1 MAEIPDEV
9 RKRLA
14 LVLDVDDLVEAT
26 RLAREMQPWFG
37 VVKVG
42 LELFSATGPDAV
54 VALADLGYT
63 VFVDLKLC
71 DIPTTVGRTARV
83 LGGLGAGYLTM
94 HAFGGP
100 VMLRA
105 GADGLAEGA
114 AGTGLPKPTSLAVT
128 ILTSDDTAP
137 PHVLGNRVRNAMEGG
152 CGGIVCAAA
161 DVVEA
166 KRLAPRMIAVVP
178 GIRLAGADADD
189 QARAA
194 TPEAALAAGADLL
207 VIGRTVTRADDR
219 AAAAAAVAAAVLAIP
234 RNTA

>member
-1 MAEIPDEV
+1 MADIPDEV

-26 RLAREMQPWFG
+26 RMAREMQPWFG

-54 VALADLGYT
+54 VALADQGFT

-71 DIPTTVGRTARV
+71 DIPTTVARAARV

-100 VMLRA
+100 EMLRA

-114 AGTGLPKPTSLAVT
+114 AAAGLPEPTSLAVT

-161 DVVEA
+161 DVAEA
-166 KRLAPRMIAVVP
+166 KRLAPRMVAVVP

-194 TPEAALAAGADLL
+194 TPQVALAAGADLL
-207 VIGRTVTRADDR
+207 VVGRTVTRAEDR
-219 AAAAAAVAAAVLAIP
+219 AAAAAAVADAVLTSA
-234 RNTA
+234 

>member
-9 RKRLA
+9 RNRLA

-26 RLAREMQPWFG
+26 RLATELQPWFG

-42 LELFSATGPDAV
+42 LELFSAAGPDAV
-54 VALADLGYT
+54 VAMADLGFG

-71 DIPTTVGRTARV
+71 DIPTTVGRAARV
-83 LGGLGAGYLTM
+83 LGGLGASYLTM
-94 HAFGGP
+94 HGFGGP

-114 AGTGLPKPTSLAVT
+114 AGAGLPVPVALAVT
-128 ILTSDDTAP
+128 ILTSDDGAP
-137 PHVLGNRVRNAMEGG
+137 PHVLGSRVRAAVEGR

-161 DVVEA
+161 DVAEA
-166 KRLAPRMIAVVP
+166 KRLGPRLLAAVP
-178 GIRLAGADADD
+178 GIRLPGAEVDD

-194 TPEAALAAGADLL
+194 TPEAAVANGADLL
-207 VIGRTVTRADDR
+207 VIGRTVTRADNR
-219 AAAAAAVAAAVLAIP
+219 TKAAAAVAAAISAEG
-234 RNTA
+234 

>member
-9 RKRLA
+9 RNRLA

-26 RLAREMQPWFG
+26 RMAHELRPWFG

-42 LELFSATGPDAV
+42 LELFSAAGPDAV
-54 VALADLGYT
+54 VALADLDFQ

-71 DIPTTVGRTARV
+71 DIPTTVGRAARV
-83 LGGLGAGYLTM
+83 LGGLGATYLTM

-114 AGTGLPKPTSLAVT
+114 SGAGLPPPVALAVT
-128 ILTSDDTAP
+128 ILTSDEGAP
-137 PHVLGNRVRNAMEGG
+137 PHVLGSRVRAAIEGR
-152 CGGIVCAAA
+152 CGGIVCAAD
-161 DVVEA
+161 DVAEA
-166 KRLAPRMIAVVP
+166 KRLGPRLCAVVP
-178 GIRLAGADADD
+178 GIRLPGADTDD

-194 TPEAALAAGADLL
+194 TPEAAVANGADLL
-207 VIGRTVTRADDR
+207 VIGRTVTRAHNR
-219 AAAAAAVAAAVLAIP
+219 AEAAAAVAAAVTV
-234 RNTA
+234 TA

>member
-9 RKRLA
+9 RNRMA
-14 LVLDVDDLVEAT
+14 LVLDVDDLVEAA
-26 RLAREMQPWFG
+26 RLARELQPWFG

-54 VALADLGYT
+54 VALADLGFR

-71 DIPTTVGRTARV
+71 DIPTTVSRTARV

-114 AGTGLPKPTSLAVT
+114 AGAGLPKPCSLAVT

-166 KRLAPRMIAVVP
+166 KRLAPRLVAAVP
-178 GIRLAGADADD
+178 GIRLVGADADD

-194 TPEAALAAGADLL
+194 TPEVALAAGADLL
-207 VIGRTVTRADDR
+207 VIGRTVTRARDR
-219 AAAAAAVAAAVLAIP
+219 AAAAAAVADAVLAS
-234 RNTA
+234 A

>member
-9 RKRLA
+9 RNRLA

-26 RLAREMQPWFG
+26 RLATALQPWFG

-42 LELFSATGPDAV
+42 LELFSAAGPDAV
-54 VALADLGYT
+54 VALADLGFQ

-71 DIPTTVGRTARV
+71 DIPTTVGRAARV
-83 LGGLGAGYLTM
+83 LGGLGATYLTM

-114 AGTGLPKPTSLAVT
+114 AGAGLDTPTALAVT
-128 ILTSDDTAP
+128 ILTSDAGAP
-137 PHVLGNRVRNAMEGG
+137 PHVLGSRVRSAIEGR

-161 DVVEA
+161 DVAEA
-166 KRLAPRMIAVVP
+166 KRLGPRLCAAVP
-178 GIRLAGADADD
+178 GIRLPGADTDD

-194 TPEAALAAGADLL
+194 TPEAAIAHGADLL
-207 VIGRTVTRADDR
+207 VVGRTVTRADDR
-219 AAAAAAVAAAVLAIP
+219 ARAAAAVAAAF
-234 RNTA
+234 TASV

>member
-1 MAEIPDEV
+1 MPEIPDDI
-9 RKRLA
+9 RNRLA

-42 LELFSATGPDAV
+42 LELFSAAGPDAV
-54 VALADLGYT
+54 VALADLGFT

-71 DIPTTVGRTARV
+71 DIPTTVNRAARV

-114 AGTGLPKPTSLAVT
+114 VGAGLPTPTALAVT

-137 PHVLGNRVRNAMEGG
+137 PHVLGSRVRNAMEGG

-161 DVVEA
+161 DVAEA
-166 KRLAPRMIAVVP
+166 KRLGPRLVAAVP
-178 GIRLAGADADD
+178 GIRLPGAAVDD

-194 TPEAALAAGADLL
+194 SPEAALAGGADLL
-207 VIGRTVTRADDR
+207 VVGRTVTRAEDR
-219 AAAAAAVAAAVLAIP
+219 AAAAAAVAGAVVAAA
-234 RNTA
+234 

>member
-1 MAEIPDEV
+1 MAEVPDEV
-9 RKRLA
+9 RNRLA
-14 LVLDVDDLVEAT
+14 LVLDTDDLVEAA
-26 RLAREMQPWFG
+26 RLARELQPWFG

-54 VALADLGYT
+54 VALADLGFT

-71 DIPTTVGRTARV
+71 DIPTTVGRAARV

-114 AGTGLPKPTSLAVT
+114 AAAGLPAPTALAVT
-128 ILTSDDTAP
+128 ILTSDDGAP
-137 PHVLGNRVRNAMEGG
+137 PHVLGSRVRAAVEGG

-161 DVVEA
+161 DVAEA
-166 KRLAPRMIAVVP
+166 KRLGPRLVAAVP
-178 GIRLAGADADD
+178 GIRMPGADADD

-194 TPEAALAAGADLL
+194 TPQAAVASGADLL
-207 VIGRTVTRADDR
+207 VIGRTVTRAENR
-219 AAAAAAVAAAVLAIP
+219 AQAAAAVAAAVTDGA
-234 RNTA
+234 

>member
-14 LVLDVDDLVEAT
+14 LVLDLDDLVEAT
-26 RLAREMQPWFG
+26 RLARELQPWFG

-42 LELFSATGPDAV
+42 LELFSATGPDSV
-54 VALADLGYT
+54 VALADLGFT

-71 DIPTTVGRTARV
+71 DIPTTVGKAARV

-105 GADGLAEGA
+105 GNDGLAEGA
-114 AGTGLPKPTSLAVT
+114 AGAALPKPTSLAVT

-137 PHVLGNRVRNAMEGG
+137 PHVLGSRVRSAMEGG

-166 KRLAPRMIAVVP
+166 KRLAPRLVAVVP
-178 GIRLAGADADD
+178 GIRLPGADPND

-194 TPEAALAAGADLL
+194 TPETALAAGANLL
-207 VIGRTVTRADDR
+207 VVGRTVTRAGDR
-219 AAAAAAVAAAVLAIP
+219 AAAAAAVAGAVATSMAASA
-234 RNTA
+234 

>member
-9 RKRLA
+9 RRRLA
-14 LVLDVDDLVEAT
+14 LVLDVDDLVEAA
-26 RLAREMQPWFG
+26 RLARELQPWFG

-42 LELFSATGPDAV
+42 LELFSAAGPDSV
-54 VALADLGYT
+54 VALADLGFT
-63 VFVDLKLC
+63 VFLDLKLC
-71 DIPTTVGRTARV
+71 DIPTTVGRAARV

-105 GADGLAEGA
+105 GADGLAQGA
-114 AGTGLPKPTSLAVT
+114 AGAGLPSPTTLAVT

-137 PHVLGNRVRNAMEGG
+137 PHILGSRVRNAMEGG

-161 DVVEA
+161 DVAEA
-166 KRLAPRMIAVVP
+166 KRLAPRLVAAVP
-178 GIRLAGADADD
+178 GIRLPGADADD

-194 TPEAALAAGADLL
+194 SPEAALAAGADLL
-207 VIGRTVTRADDR
+207 VVGRTVTRADDR
-219 AAAAAAVAAAVLAIP
+219 SAAASAVAAAVLAS
-234 RNTA
+234 A

>member
-1 MAEIPDEV
+1 MADIPDEV
-9 RKRLA
+9 RNRLA

-54 VALADLGYT
+54 VALADLGFT

-71 DIPTTVGRTARV
+71 DIPTTVNKAARV

-114 AGTGLPKPTSLAVT
+114 AGAGLPRPCSLAVT

-137 PHVLGNRVRNAMEGG
+137 PHVLGSRVRSAMEGG
-152 CGGIVCAAA
+152 CGGIVCAAS
-161 DVVEA
+161 DVIEA
-166 KRLAPRMIAVVP
+166 KRLAPRLVAVVP
-178 GIRLAGADADD
+178 GIRLPGTDVND

-194 TPEAALAAGADLL
+194 TPDAALAAGADLL

-219 AAAAAAVAAAVLAIP
+219 AAAAAAVAGAVLAS
-234 RNTA
+234 A

>member
-1 MAEIPDEV
+1 MAEIPDDV
-9 RKRLA
+9 RNRLA

-42 LELFSATGPDAV
+42 LELFSAAGPDAV
-54 VALADLGYT
+54 VALADLGFT

-71 DIPTTVGRTARV
+71 DIPTTVNRAARV

-94 HAFGGP
+94 HAFGGS

-114 AGTGLPKPTSLAVT
+114 AGAGLATPTALAVT
-128 ILTSDDTAP
+128 ILTSDATAP
-137 PHVLGNRVRNAMEGG
+137 PHVLGTRVRNAMEGG

-161 DVVEA
+161 AVAEA
-166 KRLAPRMIAVVP
+166 KRLAPRLVAAVP
-178 GIRLAGADADD
+178 GIRLPGAAVDD
-189 QARAA
+189 QTRAA
-194 TPEAALAAGADLL
+194 SPEAALAGGADLL

-219 AAAAAAVAAAVLAIP
+219 AAAAAAVADAVLA
-234 RNTA
+234 AA

>member
-9 RKRLA
+9 RKRMA

-71 DIPTTVGRTARV
+71 DIPTTVARTARV

-114 AGTGLPKPTSLAVT
+114 AGAGLPKPTSLAVT

-166 KRLAPRMIAVVP
+166 KRLAPRMVAVVP

-194 TPEAALAAGADLL
+194 TPEAALSAGADLL
-207 VIGRTVTRADDR
+207 VVGRTVTRAEDR
-219 AAAAAAVAAAVLAIP
+219 AAAAAAVAAAVLA
-234 RNTA
+234 AA